1 MTDRVEA
8 VLAALEAEGLEK
20 TRTEMGPRYG
30 IVTADRVFGVPM
42 ARIQAIAKPLGK
54 DNDLAAAMW
63 ATRVY
68 EGRMIAFLIDDP
80 AMVTH
85 AQMDA
90 WRAQFD
96 NWAVTD
102 TACFKLF
109 DKVEGAAAL
118 VEPWTQLNDEMGRC
132 AGFALLACLALHRRP
147 ADYLHGLA
155 LIEGAAEDDR
165 NFVKKGANWALRA
178 IGGKK
183 DPALRAAAR
192 ALATKLAVSTDRTAR
207 WNGKDALRAF
217 AKADAKNAAAS

>member
-8 VLAALEAEGLEK
+8 VLAALEAEGSAR
-20 TRTEMGPRYG
+20 TRDAMGPRYG

-42 ARIQAIAKPLGK
+42 ARIQAVAKPLGK
-54 DNDLAAAMW
+54 DHELAAAMW
-63 ATRVY
+63 ATRIY

-80 AMVTH
+80 ALVTH

-90 WRAQFD
+90 WRAGFD

-109 DKVEGAAAL
+109 DKVEGAAAM
-118 VEPWTQLNDEMGRC
+118 VEPWTRLNDEMGRR
-132 AGFALLACLALHRRP
+132 AGFALLACLALHGRP
-147 ADYLHGLA
+147 ANFVHGLT
-155 LIEGAAEDDR
+155 LIEGAAGDER
-165 NFVKKGANWALRA
+165 NFVRKGANWALRA

-192 ALATKLAVSTDRTAR
+192 ELAARLAASEDRTAR

-217 AKADAKNAAAS
+217 AGADAKAGC

>member
-1 MTDRVEA
+1 MSDRVEA
-8 VLAALEAEGLEK
+8 VMAALEAEGSAK
-20 TRTEMGPRYG
+20 TRDEMGPRFG

-42 ARIQAIAKPLGK
+42 ARMQAVAKPLGK
-54 DNDLAAAMW
+54 DHDLAAALW
-63 ATRVY
+63 ATRIY
-68 EGRMIAFLIDDP
+68 EGRMTALLIDDP

-109 DKVEGAAAL
+109 DKVEGASAL
-118 VEPWTQLNDEMGRC
+118 VEPWTQLNDEMGRR
-132 AGFALLACLALHRRP
+132 AGFALLACLALHGRP
-147 ADYLHGLA
+147 ADYLCGLA
-155 LIEGAAEDDR
+155 LIEGAASDER
-165 NFVKKGANWALRA
+165 NFVKKGANWVLRA

-192 ALATKLAVSTDRTAR
+192 DLAARLAASSDRTAR

-217 AKADAKNAAAS
+217 ARADAKGTVR

>member
-1 MTDRVEA
+1 MSDRVAA
-8 VLAALEAEGLEK
+8 VLAALAAEGSAK
-20 TRTEMGPRYG
+20 TRDEMGPRYG
-30 IVTADRVFGVPM
+30 IVTADRVLGVPM
-42 ARIQAIAKPLGK
+42 ARMQAVAKPLGK
-54 DNDLAAAMW
+54 DHGLAAELW

-68 EGRMIAFLIDDP
+68 EGRMVAFLIDDP
-80 AMVTH
+80 ALVTH

-90 WRAQFD
+90 WRGAFD

-109 DKVEGAAAL
+109 DKVEGAAAM
-118 VEPWTQLNDEMGRC
+118 VEPWTRLNDEMGRR
-132 AGFALLACLALHRRP
+132 AGFALLACLALHGRP
-147 ADYLHGLA
+147 ADYRHGLT
-155 LIEGAAEDDR
+155 LIEGAAGDER

-192 ALATKLAVSTDRTAR
+192 ELAAKLAASDDRTAR

-217 AKADAKNAAAS
+217 AKADVKA

>member
-1 MTDRVEA
+1 
-8 VLAALEAEGLEK
+8 
-20 TRTEMGPRYG
+20 MGPRYG

-118 VEPWTQLNDEMGRC
+118 VEPWTQLNDEMGRR

>member
-1 MTDRVEA
+1 VTGRVAA
-8 VLAALEAEGLEK
+8 VLAALAAEGSAR
-20 TRTEMGPRYG
+20 TRDAMGPRFG
-30 IVTADRVFGVPM
+30 IVTADRVLGVPM
-42 ARIQAIAKPLGK
+42 ARMQAVAKPLGK
-54 DNDLAAAMW
+54 DHALAAELW

-80 AMVTH
+80 ALVTH

-90 WRAQFD
+90 WRAEFD

-109 DKVEGAAAL
+109 DKVDGAAAM
-118 VEPWTQLNDEMGRC
+118 VEPWTRLNDEMGRR
-132 AGFALLACLALHRRP
+132 AGFALLACLALHGRP

-155 LIEGAAEDDR
+155 LIEGAASDER

-178 IGGKK
+178 IGGKR
-183 DPALRAAAR
+183 DPVLRTAAR
-192 ALATKLAVSTDRTAR
+192 DLATKLAASSDRTAR

-217 AKADAKNAAAS
+217 AKADAKRG

>member
-1 MTDRVEA
+1 MTGRVDA
-8 VLAALEAEGLEK
+8 VLAALEAEGLDK
-20 TRTEMGPRYG
+20 TRDEMGPRFG

-42 ARIQAIAKPLGK
+42 ARIQAVAKPLGK
-54 DNDLAAAMW
+54 DHGLAAAMW

-68 EGRMIAFLIDDP
+68 EGRMVAFLIDDP
-80 AMVTH
+80 ALVTH

-90 WRAQFD
+90 WRAEFD

-109 DKVEGAAAL
+109 DKVEDAAAL
-118 VEPWTQLNDEMGRC
+118 VEPWTRLNDEMGRR
-132 AGFALLACLALHRRP
+132 AGFALLACLALHGRS
-147 ADYLHGLA
+147 ADYLHGLG
-155 LIEGAAEDDR
+155 LIEGAASDER

-192 ALATKLAVSTDRTAR
+192 ALAAKLAASNDRTAR

-217 AKADAKNAAAS
+217 AKADARKG

>member
-1 MTDRVEA
+1 MTGRVEA
-8 VLAALEAEGLEK
+8 VLAALEVEGSAK
-20 TRTEMGPRYG
+20 VRDAMGPRYG
-30 IVTADRVFGVPM
+30 IVTADHVFGVPM

-54 DNDLAAAMW
+54 DHDLAAAMW

-80 AMVTH
+80 ALVTH

-90 WRAQFD
+90 WRAEFD

-118 VEPWTQLNDEMGRC
+118 VESWTQLNDEMGRR
-132 AGFALLACLALHRRP
+132 AGFALLACLALHGRS
-147 ADYLHGLA
+147 ADYLRGLA
-155 LIEGAAEDDR
+155 LIEGAAGDER
-165 NFVKKGANWALRA
+165 NFVKKGANWALRT
-178 IGGKK
+178 IGSKK

-192 ALATKLAVSTDRTAR
+192 ELAAKLAASTDRTAR

-217 AKADAKNAAAS
+217 AKADAKGTAR

>member
-1 MTDRVEA
+1 MTSRVDA
-8 VLAALEAEGLEK
+8 VLAALEAEGSAK
-20 TRTEMGPRYG
+20 TRDAMGPRFG
-30 IVTADRVFGVPM
+30 IVTADRVLGVPM
-42 ARIQAIAKPLGK
+42 ARIQAVASPLGK
-54 DNDLAAAMW
+54 DHDLAAAMW

-80 AMVTH
+80 ALVTH
-85 AQMDA
+85 AQMDV
-90 WRAQFD
+90 WRAEFD

-118 VEPWTQLNDEMGRC
+118 VESWTRLNDEMGRR
-132 AGFALLACLALHRRP
+132 AGFALLACLALHGRP
-147 ADYLHGLA
+147 ADYLHGLD
-155 LIEGAAEDDR
+155 LIEGAAGDAR

-183 DPALRAAAR
+183 DPSLRAAAR
-192 ALATKLAVSTDRTAR
+192 DLAAKLAASSDRTAR

-217 AKADAKNAAAS
+217 AKADAKGTAR

>member
-1 MTDRVEA
+1 MTGRVDA
-8 VLAALEAEGLEK
+8 VLAALEAEGLNK
-20 TRTEMGPRYG
+20 TRNEMGPRYG
-30 IVTADRVFGVPM
+30 IVTDDRVFGVPM
-42 ARIQAIAKPLGK
+42 ARIQAVAKPLGR
-54 DNDLAAAMW
+54 DHDLAAAMW

-68 EGRMIAFLIDDP
+68 EGRMVAFLIDDP
-80 AMVTH
+80 ALVTH

-90 WRAQFD
+90 WRGEFD

-109 DKVEGAAAL
+109 DKVEGAAAM
-118 VEPWTQLNDEMGRC
+118 VEPWTRLNDEMGRR
-132 AGFALLACLALHRRP
+132 AGFALLACLALHGRP
-147 ADYLHGLA
+147 ADYLQGLT
-155 LIEGAAEDDR
+155 LIEGAAGDER

-192 ALATKLAVSTDRTAR
+192 ELAAKLAASDDRTAR

-217 AKADAKNAAAS
+217 AKADVKA